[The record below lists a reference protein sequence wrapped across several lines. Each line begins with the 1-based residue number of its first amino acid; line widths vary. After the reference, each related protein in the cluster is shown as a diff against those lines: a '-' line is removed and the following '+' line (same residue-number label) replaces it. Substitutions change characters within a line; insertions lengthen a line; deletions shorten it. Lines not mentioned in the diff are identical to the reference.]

1 VVLAPRDP
9 SPTGPISRYGY
20 SQTWTGTDCSVHI
33 DDSRDC
39 LRNEKAAGSN
49 PAGRRCRISRWVGTA
64 RHKPGSRSLF
74 CNAASTTSARR

>member
-33 DDSRDC
+33 DDSRDAFATRR
-39 LRNEKAAGSN
+39 LRVQIPPVGVAGS
-49 PAGRRCRISRWVGTA
+49 
-64 RHKPGSRSLF
+64 PGG
-74 CNAASTTSARR
+74 